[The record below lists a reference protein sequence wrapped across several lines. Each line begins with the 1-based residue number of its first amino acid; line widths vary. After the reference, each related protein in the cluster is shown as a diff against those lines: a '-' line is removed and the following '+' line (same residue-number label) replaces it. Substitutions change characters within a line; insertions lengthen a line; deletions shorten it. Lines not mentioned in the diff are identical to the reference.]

1 VVIFQ
6 HGITRNRTDIFAI
19 ASTLCYA
26 GFVTVAIDLPL
37 HGLPS
42 SNKFYKNQ
50 FSQLL
55 NTEVARF
62 NDQQ

>member
-1 VVIFQ
+1 VIFQ

-19 ASTLCYA
+19 ASTFAAA

-42 SNKFYKNQ
+42 SNPFYKNKLA
-50 FSQLL
+50 SQYGSGW
-55 NTEVARF
+55 F